1 MPAAIK
7 KTAMY
12 LVVLSAAVMA
22 MIYPMPDVE
31 HPKYIQDMQMFTD
44 DSKWQTNQ
52 DEGTS

>member
-1 MPAAIK
+1 
-7 KTAMY
+7 MY

-31 HPKYIQDMQMFTD
+31 HPKYIQDIQMFTD

>member
-22 MIYPMPDVE
+22 MIYPTPDAE
-31 HPKYIQDMQMFTD
+31 HLKIYPRYVDVHR
-44 DSKWQTNQ
+44 
-52 DEGTS
+52 